1 MMKKILNKEQ
11 MIGVPTMAH
20 TMAQRIKNL
29 TSEPLKMH
37 LSSGPVTGN
46 LPSEFILLRAVHS
59 GFSVRC
65 SSQCT
70 F

>member
-1 MMKKILNKEQ
+1 
-11 MIGVPTMAH
+11 MAH